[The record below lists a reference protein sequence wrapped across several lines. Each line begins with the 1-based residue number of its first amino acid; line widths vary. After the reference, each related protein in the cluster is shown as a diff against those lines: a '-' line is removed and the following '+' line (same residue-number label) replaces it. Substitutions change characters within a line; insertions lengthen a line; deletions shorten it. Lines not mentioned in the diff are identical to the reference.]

1 MCVCIY
7 VCTVYSHAVDSILKE
22 CSEVDD
28 SEIERFVFVVSDAN
42 FQRLRVPFHM
52 YCMWVV
58 NKVNLFDCYPTSID
72 MEYQL
77 KRFDL

>member
-1 MCVCIY
+1 MY

-52 YCMWVV
+52 YCM
-58 NKVNLFDCYPTSID
+58 
-72 MEYQL
+72 
-77 KRFDL
+77 